1 MKAIFKQNKTELLEA
16 IKISFKDVGKVLID
30 TDTLKQEIVKEK
42 GKLILRSHEIDN
54 SEAYSSILDIDVFL
68 NENDILLK
76 SEVGYTKPIR
86 PIIELSK
93 EQENIVKKYNNIMG

>member
-1 MKAIFKQNKTELLEA
+1 MKAIFKQNKVELLEA
-16 IKISFKDVGKVLID
+16 IKISSKDVGKILID
-30 TDTLKQEIVKEK
+30 TDTLKQQIVKEN

-54 SEAYSSILDIDVFL
+54 SEAYSSVLDIDVFL

-76 SEVGYTKPIR
+76 NEVGYTKPVR

-93 EQENIVKKYNNIMG
+93 EQEQIAKKYNEIIK